1 MATFTKIGIDK
12 LNTWL
17 KDNLLLLLTF
27 TGVLGGFIMGLL
39 LRSFNLSNEAILLI
53 AYPGEI
59 FMRLLKLMILPLII
73 ASLITGAASLNAKMN
88 GMIALRTIMY
98 FIATS
103 LISACVGL
111 ILVIVIHPGSS
122 EVKTLLGSGTTTEKK
137 IDIIDNFL
145 DLGRNLIPDNLFK
158 AAFETAGTKHVSSVD
173 GSQMTKVL
181 SYRPG
186 TNTLGIIFFCLTFG
200 TVLGS
205 LGRKAQIVIEFF
217 SNH

>member
-158 AAFETAGTKHVSSVD
+158 AAFET
-173 GSQMTKVL
+173 VL
-181 SYRPG
+181 RQK
-186 TNTLGIIFFCLTFG
+186 F
-200 TVLGS
+200 
-205 LGRKAQIVIEFF
+205 
-217 SNH
+217 

>member
-1 MATFTKIGIDK
+1 MATFTQFGINK
-12 LNTWL
+12 LKAWL

-39 LRSFNLSNEAILLI
+39 LRSFNLSNESILLI
-53 AYPGEI
+53 AYPGEL

-122 EVKTLLGSGTTTEKK
+122 EVKTLLGSGWNKACLLCRWEPDDKSSKLSIRHKHTWYNLLLFNIWNRFGVPWKK
-137 IDIIDNFL
+137 STDCD
-145 DLGRNLIPDNLFK
+145 
-158 AAFETAGTKHVSSVD
+158 
-173 GSQMTKVL
+173 
-181 SYRPG
+181 
-186 TNTLGIIFFCLTFG
+186 
-200 TVLGS
+200 
-205 LGRKAQIVIEFF
+205 
-217 SNH
+217 